1 MSVVTS
7 FFPGHIRLRCPILKD
22 KDITDA
28 VINAV
33 KELGVNA
40 FFTHNP
46 NTGSLLV
53 EYDPKEI
60 TLERVS
66 VLKPMLS
73 GVMKLKPKVLLY
85 CPKDKPF
92 LLSEIERLKEEAKK
106 LFC

>member
-1 MSVVTS
+1 MSVITS

-28 VINAV
+28 VISAV

-40 FFTHNP
+40 DFTHNP
-46 NTGSLLV
+46 KTGSLLV

-60 TLERVS
+60 TIERVS

-92 LLSEIERLKEEAKK
+92 LLSEIERLKEEAKR
-106 LFC
+106 LL